1 MHSQARIGG
10 TQILVKHAMIQ
21 VYVYFKI
28 LLTCIFLLFILWYTM
43 LKVSLHAE
51 DYYLVIENDNQ
62 NFADIFFAFIT
73 FFPSLSDAEL
83 QQLQNPAR
91 SSTGQKGSRKAPTC
105 KKMWTP
111 KKGPQERPVVLHN
124 STSEQACSILKVLL

>member
-1 MHSQARIGG
+1 
-10 TQILVKHAMIQ
+10 
-21 VYVYFKI
+21 
-28 LLTCIFLLFILWYTM
+28 M

-51 DYYLVIENDNQ
+51 DYYLLIENDNP
-62 NFADIFFAFIT
+62 NFGDIFFFAFIT

-105 KKMWTP
+105 KKMWTS
-111 KKGPQERPVVLHN
+111 KKGQQERPVFLHN
-124 STSEQACSILKVLL
+124 STSEQACSIFKVLLWPKKR